1 MVMRK
6 VDKFKARITDM
17 KGDHAEIE
25 MEDGSKFQL
34 MARSFLQGDWKLLK
48 EKGSEMV
55 EIEDYRQ
62 RLVTLQKE
70 SKVIQIKG
78 EIMTKLTELE
88 AKHDAVHEGL
98 KITFRPRDV
107 VATQSF
113 AKGKL
118 ILVPCTTKIEE
129 TIPDKNYSGV
139 VALAPQDGIPL
150 HLSHCIVPPNEADFS
165 KSVLSPFWC
174 VRTSDKQKDC
184 NMEIH
189 TPTGSPCGIPIMR
202 NTCPVKAMDVL
213 IRYEPKRVKS
223 PEPLIPVQGEGDGAP
238 AQKRRRVKQSA

>member
-1 MVMRK
+1 MIMRK
-6 VDKFKARITDM
+6 VDKLKARITDM
-17 KGDHAEIE
+17 KGDDHVTIE

-34 MARSFLQGDWKLLK
+34 MAKSFLQGDWKLMK
-48 EKGSEMV
+48 EKGSETV
-55 EIEDYRQ
+55 EIEDYGPHLVINQ
-62 RLVTLQKE
+62 REAKMM
-70 SKVIQIKG
+70 QIKG

-88 AKHDAVHEGL
+88 AKHGAVHEGL
-98 KITFRPRDV
+98 KIAFRPRDV

-118 ILVPCTTKIEE
+118 ILIPCTTKIEE

-139 VALAPQDGIPL
+139 VVLAPQDGIPL

-202 NTCPVKAMDVL
+202 NACALKAMDVL
-213 IRYEPKRVKS
+213 TNRRKLSHQS
-223 PEPLIPVQGEGDGAP
+223 P
-238 AQKRRRVKQSA
+238 